1 MIKCKYCGGTNG
13 VKNRHITSC
22 PFNPKNNKKIVA
34 FLEEEALK
42 DKEFLIYEYNNYAS
56 KEKLPVALT
65 MHSLFIR
72 NGWIKHDAKVHD
84 VFIYFIYRSYELN
97 LISNLEILDIMTY
110 KLTFG
115 MFGLTTQDYLN
126 RAQQISMKSGV
137 EQLSILKQYERLKGK
152 ILECQN

>member
-22 PFNPKNNKKIVA
+22 PFNPKNNKKIVL
-34 FLEEEALK
+34 FLEEQALQNE
-42 DKEFLIYEYNNYAS
+42 EFLIYKYNNYAVQ
-56 KEKLPVALT
+56 EKLPVALT
-65 MHSLFIR
+65 MYSLFIR
-72 NGWIKHDAKVHD
+72 NNWIPKDAKVYD

-97 LISNLEILDIMTY
+97 LISNLEILDIITY

-115 MFGLTTQDYLN
+115 IFGLSTKDYLN
-126 RAQQISMKSGV
+126 RAQQISLKSGV
-137 EQLSILKQYERLKGK
+137 SYSNILVSYDKLRDK